1 MQEGGGCRKAL
12 APKVTGLS
20 LFGRAVPIFPT
31 DAKAVFDLAAAQNGG
46 VALSCSD
53 EHFGVISNLLLPG
66 RGKDTGDGWETKRT
80 RGEHVDWAMVKLG
93 AKGTIERVVVDTAHF
108 RGNFPQKARVE
119 GLNWGGGRGAG
130 VELVVP
136 SKTGPDAVHEF
147 VAMKLVMIPDG
158 GDKRLQVWGARATN

>member
-108 RGNFPQKARVE
+108 RGNFPQKAR
-119 GLNWGGGRGAG
+119 
-130 VELVVP
+130 
-136 SKTGPDAVHEF
+136 TGPDAVHEF